1 MHARLT
7 QRTADTLITELK
19 EQGVSVMQ
27 NPDLLV
33 LTYTELAVDD
43 ARQISTYAHLKAVGD
58 GKYLIVSFDRAGV
71 EAQNALLKV
80 VEEAPG
86 NSHFYF
92 STPNLGSVIPTLRSR
107 CIVETQTSDVLR
119 TSDVQH
125 ARAFLALR
133 YAERLALIEKLV
145 TQAQRSQDRTPIR
158 EFVRALVHAHPSRE
172 TLDAVR
178 YLDQNGSS
186 PKLVLSHLAV
196 TLPLL
201 GTRN

>member
-1 MHARLT
+1 MHALLT
-7 QRTADTLITELK
+7 QRTADALLSELR
-19 EQGVSVMQ
+19 EQGVMVTQ

-33 LTYTELAVDD
+33 LTYTELSVDD

-58 GKYLIVSFDRAGV
+58 GKFLIVRFDRAGV

-92 STPNLGSVIPTLRSR
+92 STPNPGSVIPTLRSR
-107 CIVETQTSDVLR
+107 CIVDHLSETQVSDKEYE
-119 TSDVQH
+119 H
-125 ARAFLALR
+125 AREFLGLS
-133 YAERLALIEKLV
+133 YAERLGVVEKLV

-158 EFVRALVHAHPSRE
+158 EFARALVHTHPSRE

-178 YLDQNGSS
+178 YLDQNGTS

-196 TLPLL
+196 VLP
-201 GTRN
+201 RV